1 MKHSISGK
9 IVWVL
14 SVVLVASITIFESYT
29 WGKYILILVSFCILF
44 IDILKSKGHYFYKIG
59 YYQLFLTLIII
70 YTLVGSIWA
79 ISKIDIFSKTV
90 TFVQILICMTILY
103 NHYIKD
109 YGVNTL
115 WEIVKWA
122 SYCISIYSIIFYG
135 FDYVIKMI
143 TSGVRLDNSYT
154 NVNTIGMIATI
165 GIIIQIDEML
175 RKKKLSISIIFC
187 IPSFLMVIATQS
199 RKALIMLVVGGI
211 LSLIFHNISNK
222 KILINILKV
231 FLILIMC
238 IIGIRVLSSIEIF
251 KGINERLMYIVAAFT
266 GNGTVGASF
275 STRQKLIELG
285 WSIFKEH
292 PLVGIGIGCPHVIA
306 NQVLNFDAYL
316 HNGFVEILAG
326 GGIIGFILYYSSYVY
341 IFYNLFKYRNYKDES
356 YVLCVILALIFL
368 FRDYA
373 MVSMYSKITYF
384 YFLIFFIY
392 IQILKRRKR
401 DYYLAQKKEC

>member
-29 WGKYILILVSFCILF
+29 WGKYILIFVSFCILF

-135 FDYVIKMI
+135 FNYVIKMI

>member
-29 WGKYILILVSFCILF
+29 WGKYILMFVSFCILF

-59 YYQLFLTLIII
+59 YYQLFLMLIII

-135 FDYVIKMI
+135 FNYVIKMI

-401 DYYLAQKKEC
+401 DYYLAQKKER

>member
-1 MKHSISGK
+1 
-9 IVWVL
+9 
-14 SVVLVASITIFESYT
+14 
-29 WGKYILILVSFCILF
+29 
-44 IDILKSKGHYFYKIG
+44 
-59 YYQLFLTLIII
+59 
-70 YTLVGSIWA
+70 
-79 ISKIDIFSKTV
+79 
-90 TFVQILICMTILY
+90 
-103 NHYIKD
+103 
-109 YGVNTL
+109 
-115 WEIVKWA
+115 
-122 SYCISIYSIIFYG
+122 
-135 FDYVIKMI
+135 
-143 TSGVRLDNSYT
+143 
-154 NVNTIGMIATI
+154 
-165 GIIIQIDEML
+165 
-175 RKKKLSISIIFC
+175 
-187 IPSFLMVIATQS
+187 
-199 RKALIMLVVGGI
+199 
-211 LSLIFHNISNK
+211 
-222 KILINILKV
+222 
-231 FLILIMC
+231 
-238 IIGIRVLSSIEIF
+238 
-251 KGINERLMYIVAAFT
+251 MYIVAAFT

-401 DYYLAQKKEC
+401 DYYLAQKKEG